1 MLKPESLQ
9 VCPPW
14 TNVSLDFAGPILV
27 KGVVNTRARR
37 KCWIIVYVCQNTK
50 AVCLLA
56 TSGYDTGSFLLQNKE
71 FIARKG
77 FPRLIVSDRGSQ
89 LMSAGKVLSEKD
101 SPNEWD

>member
-1 MLKPESLQ
+1 MIRGKNLAKKIVRDCPTCKIQKKELLSQQIAMLKLESLQ

-56 TSGYDTGSFLLQNKE
+56 TSGYDTGNFLL
-71 FIARKG
+71 
-77 FPRLIVSDRGSQ
+77 
-89 LMSAGKVLSEKD
+89 
-101 SPNEWD
+101 